1 MIVDRSD
8 VCASQKQPKEHR
20 LSAKTLIAILLAT
33 ALPVAAVTAQTLPGP
48 VRQNGGGVEARLTQL
63 FHDSDEEYLKRNPL
77 EAVSRGDLRYA
88 DRPWTYLTDAYFRDE
103 RAAIEHD
110 LAVLATVDRAKLTS
124 TDQIAYDV
132 FKTRNEIDLAG
143 YAPTVLQMRL
153 DLPLDHMN
161 GFQVF
166 YPDFASGKG
175 AAPFNT
181 VDDYENNLRRNAQ
194 YAEVLDRA
202 IELFRRGMKD
212 HIVQPKLVVT
222 NMIHEFDNLISE
234 GVEGSTFYSPVK
246 SFPESISSKDAAR
259 LRIAYAVQIR
269 DVIIPTHKRMR
280 DFLAKEYL
288 PVARDTVG
296 LSALPGGD
304 AYYAYLIR
312 QSTTLPMT
320 AEQVYQL
327 GTSEVARIRNAME
340 AQKRAVGYKG
350 DLTAFFAFLRTDKAF
365 QPTSAEV
372 IRDGYQV
379 IEKRIYQRIPEQF
392 SLTPKSA
399 LEIRPVPSFKEQ
411 TEAAGSYMNGT
422 PDGSRPG
429 VFYYNTYDLPTRFTW
444 EMETLFLH
452 EGVPGH
458 HFQISLAQEN
468 TALPAFMRFGGNDA
482 YVEGWALY
490 AESLWKELG
499 METDPYQRMGGL
511 NDEMLR
517 AMRLVVDSGIHA
529 RGWTRDQ
536 AINYM
541 MANSPMSLNDTTVEV
556 ERYIAMPG
564 QALAYK
570 IGQLTIERTKARAQ
584 AALGVKFDPRYFHA
598 QVLNTGALPMPVLE
612 GKIDAWI
619 AAGGGA
625 ER

>member
-1 MIVDRSD
+1 
-8 VCASQKQPKEHR
+8 
-20 LSAKTLIAILLAT
+20 LSSKVLITALLAI
-33 ALPVAAVTAQTLPGP
+33 TLPDATATSQAPATPSTQAGDG
-48 VRQNGGGVEARLTQL
+48 RADTRIKRL
-63 FHDSDEEYLKRNPL
+63 FNESDEAYLKRNPL
-77 EAVSRGDLRYA
+77 EAVFRGDLRYA
-88 DRPWTYLTDAYFRDE
+88 DRPWTYLTPGYFRDE

-110 LAVLATVDRAKLTS
+110 LAVLATIDRAKLTP

-132 FKTRNEIDLAG
+132 FKTRNDIDLAG
-143 YAPTVLQMRL
+143 YAPKVLQMRL

-161 GFQVF
+161 GFQAF
-166 YPDFASGKG
+166 YPDFASSKG
-175 AAPFNT
+175 GSPFNT
-181 VDDYENNLRRNAQ
+181 VGDYNNNLKRNAQ
-194 YAEVLDRA
+194 YAVLLNRA
-202 IELFRRGMKD
+202 IVWFRKGMND

-222 NMIHEFDNLISE
+222 NMIQEFDNLISE

-246 SFPESISSKDAAR
+246 SFPASIAPKDAAR
-259 LRIAYAVQIR
+259 LESAYATQIR
-269 DVIIPTHKRMR
+269 EVIIPAHKRMR
-280 DFLAKEYL
+280 EFLAKEYL
-288 PVARDTVG
+288 PAARDSVG

-312 QSTTLPMT
+312 QNTTLPMT
-320 AEQVYQL
+320 ADQVHQL
-327 GTSEVARIRNAME
+327 GLSEVSRIRTVME
-340 AQKRAVGYKG
+340 SQKRAAGFQG
-350 DLTAFFAFLRTDKAF
+350 DLAAFFNFLRSDKAF
-365 QPTSAEV
+365 QPTSAEAV
-372 IRDGYQV
+372 RDGYRA

-392 SLTPKSA
+392 LLVPKSA

-411 TEAAGSYMNGT
+411 TEAAGSYVNGT

-458 HFQISLAQEN
+458 HFQVSLAQEN
-468 TALPAFMRFGGNDA
+468 TTLPAFMRFGGNTA

-499 METDPYQRMGGL
+499 IETDPYQRMGGL

-529 RGWTRDQ
+529 KGWTRDQ
-536 AINYM
+536 AIDYM
-541 MANSPMSLNDTTVEV
+541 MSNSPMSKNDATAEV
-556 ERYIAMPG
+556 ERYIAIPG

-570 IGQLTIERTKARAQ
+570 IGQLTIERSKAKAQ
-584 AALGVKFDPRYFHA
+584 AALGGKFDPRNFHA
-598 QVLNTGALPMPVLE
+598 QVLDTGALPMPVLE
-612 GKIDAWI
+612 GKIDRWI
-619 AAGGGA
+619 AGGGGA

>member
-1 MIVDRSD
+1 
-8 VCASQKQPKEHR
+8 
-20 LSAKTLIAILLAT
+20 LSCKFVITALLAT
-33 ALPVAAVTAQTLPGP
+33 ALPNAAASAQALATPVALPGDGRADTP
-48 VRQNGGGVEARLTQL
+48 IKRL
-63 FHDSDEEYLKRNPL
+63 FHDSDEAYLRRNPL
-77 EAVSRGDLRYA
+77 EAFFRGDLRYA
-88 DRPWTYLTDAYFRDE
+88 NRPWSYLTEAYFEGE

-110 LAVLATVDRAKLTS
+110 LAVLATIDRAKLTP

-132 FKTRNEIDLAG
+132 FKTRNDIDLAG
-143 YAPTVLQMRL
+143 YAPKVLQMRL
-153 DLPLDHMN
+153 DLPLDHMT

-175 AAPFNT
+175 AAPLDT
-181 VDDYENNLRRNAQ
+181 VEDYRDNLKRNAQ
-194 YAEVLDRA
+194 YAVVLDRA
-202 IELFRRGMKD
+202 IALFRRGMKD

-222 NMIHEFDNLISE
+222 NMIEEFDNLISE
-234 GVEGSTFYSPVK
+234 GVDGSTFYSPVK
-246 SFPESISSKDAAR
+246 GFPAVVSSNEAAR
-259 LRIAYAVQIR
+259 LRVAYATQIR
-269 DVIIPTHKRMR
+269 DVLIPAHKRMR

-296 LSALPGGD
+296 LSAVPGGD

-312 QSTTLPMT
+312 KNTTLPM
-320 AEQVYQL
+320 AADQIYQL
-327 GTSEVARIRNAME
+327 GVSEVARIRNAME

-365 QPTSAEV
+365 QPTSAEAV
-372 IRDGYQV
+372 REDYRV

-392 SLTPKSA
+392 SVTPKSA

-490 AESLWKELG
+490 AESLWKDLG

-517 AMRLVVDSGIHA
+517 AMRLVVDSGLHA
-529 RGWTRDQ
+529 KGWTRDQ

-541 MANSPMSLNDTTVEV
+541 MANSPMSLNDVTVEV

-570 IGQLTIERTKARAQ
+570 IGQLTIERTKAKAQ

-598 QVLNTGALPMPVLE
+598 QVLDTGALPMPVLE
-612 GKIDAWI
+612 GKIDTWI
-619 AAGGGA
+619 ASGGGA

>member
-1 MIVDRSD
+1 
-8 VCASQKQPKEHR
+8 
-20 LSAKTLIAILLAT
+20 
-33 ALPVAAVTAQTLPGP
+33 
-48 VRQNGGGVEARLTQL
+48 
-63 FHDSDEEYLKRNPL
+63 
-77 EAVSRGDLRYA
+77 
-88 DRPWTYLTDAYFRDE
+88 
-103 RAAIEHD
+103 
-110 LAVLATVDRAKLTS
+110 
-124 TDQIAYDV
+124 
-132 FKTRNEIDLAG
+132 
-143 YAPTVLQMRL
+143 
-153 DLPLDHMN
+153 
-161 GFQVF
+161 
-166 YPDFASGKG
+166 
-175 AAPFNT
+175 
-181 VDDYENNLRRNAQ
+181 
-194 YAEVLDRA
+194 
-202 IELFRRGMKD
+202 
-212 HIVQPKLVVT
+212 
-222 NMIHEFDNLISE
+222 
-234 GVEGSTFYSPVK
+234 
-246 SFPESISSKDAAR
+246 
-259 LRIAYAVQIR
+259 
-269 DVIIPTHKRMR
+269 
-280 DFLAKEYL
+280 
-288 PVARDTVG
+288 
-296 LSALPGGD
+296 
-304 AYYAYLIR
+304 
-312 QSTTLPMT
+312 
-320 AEQVYQL
+320 
-327 GTSEVARIRNAME
+327 
-340 AQKRAVGYKG
+340 
-350 DLTAFFAFLRTDKAF
+350 
-365 QPTSAEV
+365 
-372 IRDGYQV
+372 
-379 IEKRIYQRIPEQF
+379 
-392 SLTPKSA
+392 
-399 LEIRPVPSFKEQ
+399 
-411 TEAAGSYMNGT
+411 
-422 PDGSRPG
+422 
-429 VFYYNTYDLPTRFTW
+429 
-444 EMETLFLH
+444 METLFLH